1 MPVLETY
8 TNEVTEICTLTING
22 ESIETTVGHK
32 FYTTKN
38 GWMSAGDLSEGDTV
52 ELADGSSG
60 TVDSVEI
67 TELDEP
73 VTVYNF
79 CVMDFHTY
87 YVGESEVLVHNRQC
101 GSKADVS
108 GSSGNSVVNKSGSAS
123 GVTFKSQYEIP
134 TNEKGYT
141 KFSLDL
147 GKKVHKEYMSD
158 VADDVNKVKEH
169 VLPSSKRVDFIDFE
183 NKIVYELKPNNPNQI
198 RKGTKQLAGY
208 LEEIEIVYGKGWSSV

>member
-108 GSSGNSVVNKSGSAS
+108 GSSGNSVVNKSGRN
-123 GVTFKSQYEIP
+123 TEIP
-134 TNEKGYT
+134 WSSGT
-141 KFSLDL
+141 
-147 GKKVHKEYMSD
+147 VSD
-158 VADDVNKVKEH
+158 AA
-169 VLPSSKRVDFIDFE
+169 
-183 NKIVYELKPNNPNQI
+183 
-198 RKGTKQLAGY
+198 KQLESGARSVTVKNRSQAEELFLGLYQGEGY
-208 LEEIEIVYGKGWSSV
+208 VNVTGMDAMDAKNLLGGK